1 MEVLVVNAVP
11 ENVTRMISTG
21 SQTAPATPAP
31 RRRRRRSAGS
41 RRAALLLGS
50 FTLVAAIPVV
60 YIASCAS
67 ATRHCYQHS
76 RLQARLHQLQVER
89 KLLEA
94 QVADLQR
101 TDRVLHEA
109 KRIGMQP
116 REALQYVAIV
126 PPKAPAREIRQAYAR
141 P

>member
-21 SQTAPATPAP
+21 SQTSAATPAP
-31 RRRRRRSAGS
+31 RPRRRRRANS

-50 FTLVAAIPVV
+50 CTLLAALPVV
-60 YIASCAS
+60 YAASYAS
-67 ATRHCYQHS
+67 ATRHSYQHS
-76 RLQARLHQLQVER
+76 RLQARLHQLQEDR

-101 TDRVLHEA
+101 TDRVLYEA

-126 PPKAPAREIRQAYAR
+126 PSKAPAREIRQASAR